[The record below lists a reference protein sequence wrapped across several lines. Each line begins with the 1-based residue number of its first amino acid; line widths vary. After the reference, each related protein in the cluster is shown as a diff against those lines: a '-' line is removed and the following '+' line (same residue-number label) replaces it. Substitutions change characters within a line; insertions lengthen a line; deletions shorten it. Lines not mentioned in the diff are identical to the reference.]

1 MFKFLYVSIAGEKWQ
16 LSANISPMGG
26 NLHTCYYHRIHESL
40 QVGVELESS
49 LRMAESTATVAYQ
62 IDIPK
67 ADAVFRGQ
75 IDSNWC
81 IGAVLEKKLVPFPFT
96 LALSGY
102 ANHVKSQ
109 YRFGIG
115 MIIG

>member
-1 MFKFLYVSIAGEKWQ
+1 MYILTPHNIYIAYIFIVYHKVHHFLVLNHSNIFWTPFDFFFFAGEKWQ

-26 NLHTCYYHRIHESL
+26 NLHTCYYQKVHEYL

-67 ADAVFRGQ
+67 ADVVFRGE
-75 IDSNWC
+75 I
-81 IGAVLEKKLVPFPFT
+81 
-96 LALSGY
+96 
-102 ANHVKSQ
+102 
-109 YRFGIG
+109 
-115 MIIG
+115 